1 MKGFC
6 DRNLHPA
13 AKQAKGH
20 KALDATA
27 WTPKSALVFSL
38 KKLLAEHI
46 MFSTKGQKPGKQIT
60 VSSILPKNERNS
72 LSWEKK
78 MLRIGSIHRLHKHMF
93 LAFFDHVH

>member
-60 VSSILPKNERNS
+60 VSSILPKNEKKS
-72 LSWEKK
+72 LS
-78 MLRIGSIHRLHKHMF
+78 
-93 LAFFDHVH
+93 